1 MSRLLAMARTISL
14 RCAAALFLVALGL
27 PPPAAAADQG
37 YVLLRF
43 EQYLDSL
50 RQQAGIPG
58 LSAVLL
64 QDGEVVWERGFGMQ
78 DVEASVR
85 ATPDTPYFVGDLTQ
99 VFSSTLMLRCAQQGQ
114 LNLGLRVLQFMPEI
128 DNGDVTLTH
137 VMTHTSED
145 MPGTVFRYNPARVG
159 PMAAVVDR
167 CAERPFRVALV
178 EQIFRRL
185 AMVDTVPGPDL
196 ELPDAEAALLF
207 ENEDDRLRL
216 QAVLARIAKPYKT
229 EKGRTVA
236 SVFPVRGLDAV
247 GGVVSTVRDLAR
259 FDQALTDDIL
269 LTDDALTV
277 AWSTPYSLEGKAL
290 PHGFGWF
297 VQIYNGERV
306 VWQFG
311 RYPGAA
317 SALYIKVPERRLTFI
332 LLANTDA
339 LASPL
344 TLQQGDLTTSLFGR
358 LFLRVFL

>member
-1 MSRLLAMARTISL
+1 MARTVFL
-14 RCAAALFLVALGL
+14 RLVTLLLVVVAVPRPGV
-27 PPPAAAADQG
+27 AADQG

-58 LSAVLL
+58 LSALLL

-78 DVEASVR
+78 DVEASIR
-85 ATPDTPYFVGDLTQ
+85 ATPDTPYFIGDLTQ
-99 VFSSTLMLRCAQQGQ
+99 VFSSTLLLRCADHGQ

-137 VMTHTSED
+137 VFTHTSED
-145 MPGTVFRYNPARVG
+145 IPGTVFRYNPARIA
-159 PMAAVVDR
+159 PMATVVDR
-167 CAERPFRVALV
+167 CAERPYRVALV

-185 AMVDTVPGPDL
+185 AMIDTVPGPDL
-196 ELPDAEAALLF
+196 TLPDAEAALLF
-207 ENEDDRLRL
+207 TDDADRERYA
-216 QAVLARIAKPYKT
+216 AVLARLARPYRT

-236 SVFPVRGLDAV
+236 SVYPVRGLDAV

-259 FDQALTDDIL
+259 FDQALADDIL
-269 LTDDALTV
+269 LSNNALAI
-277 AWSTPYSLEGKAL
+277 AWSTPYTAEGKPF

-297 VQIYNGERV
+297 VQTYNGERV

-317 SALYIKVPERRLTFI
+317 SALYIKVPARRLTFI

-344 TLQQGDLTTSLFGR
+344 ALQHGDLTTSLFGR